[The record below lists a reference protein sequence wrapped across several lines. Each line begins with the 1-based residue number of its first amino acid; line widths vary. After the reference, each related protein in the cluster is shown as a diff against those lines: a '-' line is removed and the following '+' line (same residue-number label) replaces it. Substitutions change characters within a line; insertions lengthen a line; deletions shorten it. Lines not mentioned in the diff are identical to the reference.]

1 MQPGL
6 RPPKQYYT
14 YKHIHNISIMSAT
27 AAMPYFI
34 KPSVNLSR
42 EEKQAAYEQAL
53 AAIAANLE
61 GEQDA
66 ILKMAT
72 INCLLKTYLPYYYWV
87 GFYLVSG
94 PERLS
99 VGPYQGTLGCLHID
113 FSRGVCGR
121 AAREQ
126 RTQIVADTHA
136 LAQGSE
142 HIACDPNSRSEIV
155 VPVFDEANRLIAV
168 FDVDSTLE
176 GSFDEVD
183 QEYLERL
190 LSLPLTL
197 PNQVRNRLSEGG
209 GCLNEYFQIVGIA
222 HSSPGRANSPSFGRG

>member
-1 MQPGL
+1 
-6 RPPKQYYT
+6 
-14 YKHIHNISIMSAT
+14 MSAT
-27 AAMPYFI
+27 AEMPYFI

-42 EEKQAAYEQAL
+42 EEKRAAYEQAL
-53 AAIAANLE
+53 AAIYANLE
-61 GEQDA
+61 GEQDI

-113 FSRGVCGR
+113 FSQGVCGR
-121 AAREQ
+121 AARER

-136 LAQGSE
+136 LAQGAE

-155 VPVFDEANRLIAV
+155 VPVFGADGQLIAV

-183 QEYLERL
+183 REYLERL
-190 LSLPLTL
+190 FEASPQ
-197 PNQVRNRLSEGG
+197 PFRNKFGTGSPKEGE
-209 GCLNEYFQIVGIA
+209 LA
-222 HSSPGRANSPSFGRG
+222 TR